1 MLDIALKSKIEK
13 LINERNFSEAHTLC
27 VKLCADS
34 PDDVDSHVLMGGI
47 YGQSGDFRSAE
58 NSLMK
63 AFAISPND
71 PLINFNLGI
80 SLYHQNKFKDA
91 VEYLVRAAQF
101 DSQQFDVWFYLGMS
115 CEGLGT
121 KDNAIVSFE
130 RAIAIDPESIEVL
143 KRLGRLYMES
153 ERWELAVEAMERL
166 FKMQPTDADILSGF
180 CVALCRA
187 YQYERLLINIEPVAL
202 SRPMDYVANYY
213 VAQAYF
219 EQADMVGA
227 EKYFNRV
234 LAANPDHIDSLV
246 GLASIKTLLGDHEE
260 ALKLISPLVK
270 SHGDSPGVAL
280 SFSLIGPRFDRNDDA
295 IRLLKKSL
303 NNKNL
308 PPFVRGK
315 LSVSLALIYEKA
327 GKYEKAFKLFKQG
340 NDLHSPNFDRV
351 SYMQRIEA
359 IESVYSEDNIKFL
372 PIAKHA
378 FDKPVFIVGM
388 PRSGTSLV
396 EQILASHPQVYG
408 AGELKYIQNY
418 SFDLSELNINNK
430 QYPECMSDV
439 SQDQLD
445 KLAENYMGH
454 LDAISNGEDMVT
466 DKMPINY
473 QNLGLIYQLFPNAK
487 IIHCTRNPLDTC
499 VSCYCQFFSGS
510 YYYTFD
516 LDDVGF
522 AYRAYEKQ
530 MRFWKKVLP
539 ISVLDV
545 NYEELVQHQ
554 EAVTKQVLEYCGLP
568 WAEECLNFYK
578 TSRTVATA
586 SVEQVRQ
593 PMYVSSI
600 NKWRNYEKHIGKLVN
615 SLEENKN
622 I

>member
-1 MLDIALKSKIEK
+1 MLNIALKSKIEK
-13 LINERNFSEAHTLC
+13 LVNERNFSEAHTLC
-27 VKLCADS
+27 VSLCADS
-34 PDDVDSHVLMGGI
+34 PDDVEAHVLMGEI
-47 YGQSGDFRSAE
+47 YGHSGDFKSAE
-58 NSLMK
+58 DSLMK

-101 DSQQFDVWFYLGMS
+101 DPQQFDVWFYLGMS
-115 CEGLGT
+115 CEGLGA
-121 KDNAIVSFE
+121 KDNAIISFE
-130 RAIAIDPESIEVL
+130 HAIAIDLESVEVL

-153 ERWELAVEAMERL
+153 ERWELAVEALERL
-166 FKMQPTDADILSGF
+166 FKMQPADANILSGF

-187 YQYERLLINIEPVAL
+187 YQYERLLKNIEPVAL
-202 SRPMDYVANYY
+202 NRSMDYVANYY

-219 EQADMVGA
+219 EQADMVNAG
-227 EKYFNRV
+227 KYFNRV

-246 GLASIKTLLGDHEE
+246 ALASIKTMLGDHDE
-260 ALKLISPLVK
+260 ALRLISPLVN
-270 SHGDSPGVAL
+270 SHSDSPGVAL
-280 SFSLIGPRFDRNDDA
+280 SFSLIGPRFNRSDEA

-303 NNKNL
+303 SNKSL
-308 PPFVRGK
+308 PSFIRGK
-315 LSVSLALIYEKA
+315 LSVSLAQIYEKA
-327 GKYEKAFKLFKQG
+327 GNYEKAFKLFKQG
-340 NDLHSPNFDRV
+340 NDLHSPHFDRA
-351 SYMQRIEA
+351 SYMHRIKA
-359 IESVYSEDNIKFL
+359 IESVYSEDNVKLL
-372 PIAKHA
+372 PVADHS

-418 SFDLSELNINNK
+418 SFDLSDLGINNK

-439 SQDQLD
+439 SQSQLE
-445 KLAENYMGH
+445 KLAEDYIER
-454 LDAISNGEDMVT
+454 LEDISNGEDMVT

-487 IIHCTRNPLDTC
+487 IIHCTRDPMDTC

-539 ISVLDV
+539 IAILDV
-545 NYEELVQHQ
+545 SYEELVKNQ
-554 EAVTKQVLEYCGLP
+554 ESVTKQILEYCELS
-568 WAEECLNFYK
+568 WSEECLNFYK
-578 TSRTVATA
+578 TPRTVATA
-586 SVEQVRQ
+586 SVEQVRK
-593 PMYVSSI
+593 PMYSTSVH
-600 NKWRNYEKHIGKLVN
+600 KWRNYEKHVGALIN